1 MCKGGTAVSSVIS
14 SNFGCAFLEYQ
25 MFKYRGITLAYLFVP
40 FCISF
45 TFKIFQTLHYFIF
58 PFATRKLHYKRH
70 ILNFVILLWSDRYLV
85 SVLISQKTPHAA
97 ISLLST
103 THLLLYMI
111 LRYKNKL
118 LNCHL
123 ERCWG
128 DQVVTMVRSAQWA
141 LGREWRPLKLHTFL
155 ISSSSF
161 ISSCRSVVLCI
172 RVVDCGNLRTQHPT
186 AQKHNNAFTRKHTF
200 HSLFFRYKFFILR
213 NEKKRNSNCFPPLQ
227 TLIWWSLQYP
237 RQWAVALVI
246 VKPFPKLLMR
256 IVFP

>member
-1 MCKGGTAVSSVIS
+1 
-14 SNFGCAFLEYQ
+14 

-97 ISLLST
+97 TAFNHTFVTLQDHYFKEDTKTNYNNTIPRDVNPSSEVT
-103 THLLLYMI
+103 
-111 LRYKNKL
+111 RS
-118 LNCHL
+118 
-123 ERCWG
+123 
-128 DQVVTMVRSAQWA
+128 QVVMMVRSAQWA

-155 ISSSSF
+155 YHPF
-161 ISSCRSVVLCI
+161 IPHPSCRSVVLCI

-186 AQKHNNAFTRKHTF
+186 HLKNTTML
-200 HSLFFRYKFFILR
+200 SL
-213 NEKKRNSNCFPPLQ
+213 
-227 TLIWWSLQYP
+227 
-237 RQWAVALVI
+237 
-246 VKPFPKLLMR
+246 
-256 IVFP
+256 

>member
-1 MCKGGTAVSSVIS
+1 MCKGGTAESPVIS

-118 LNCHL
+118 LNCHP
-123 ERCWG
+123 ERC
-128 DQVVTMVRSAQWA
+128 VVRWP
-141 LGREWRPLKLHTFL
+141 GRDDGEECT
-155 ISSSSF
+155 
-161 ISSCRSVVLCI
+161 VGTGTGV
-172 RVVDCGNLRTQHPT
+172 T
-186 AQKHNNAFTRKHTF
+186 AT
-200 HSLFFRYKFFILR
+200 
-213 NEKKRNSNCFPPLQ
+213 
-227 TLIWWSLQYP
+227 
-237 RQWAVALVI
+237 
-246 VKPFPKLLMR
+246 
-256 IVFP
+256 

>member
-1 MCKGGTAVSSVIS
+1 MCRGGTAVSSVIS

-97 ISLLST
+97 ITAFNHTFVTLQD
-103 THLLLYMI
+103 LYFKEDTKTNYDI
-111 LRYKNKL
+111 AIPRDVW
-118 LNCHL
+118 
-123 ERCWG
+123 WG

-141 LGREWRPLKLHTFL
+141 LGREWRPLKLHTFFITSL
-155 ISSSSF
+155 ILH
-161 ISSCRSVVLCI
+161 IIMPICCSV
-172 RVVDCGNLRTQHPT
+172 H
-186 AQKHNNAFTRKHTF
+186 
-200 HSLFFRYKFFILR
+200 
-213 NEKKRNSNCFPPLQ
+213 
-227 TLIWWSLQYP
+227 
-237 RQWAVALVI
+237 
-246 VKPFPKLLMR
+246 
-256 IVFP
+256 